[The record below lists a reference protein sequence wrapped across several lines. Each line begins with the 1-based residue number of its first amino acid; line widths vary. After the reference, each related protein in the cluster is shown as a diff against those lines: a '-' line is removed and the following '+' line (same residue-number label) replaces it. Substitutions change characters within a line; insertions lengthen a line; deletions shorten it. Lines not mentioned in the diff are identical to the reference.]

1 MPSKRNRQRR
11 AAEGALPT
19 TLRAIGYAT
28 PDHAIPIDLGLLTH
42 EERHRPVRELT
53 LVHGDTV
60 AIDFPTGAIE
70 DGCLLELDSGR
81 CVEILASDECLYEV
95 RGTDREHLWQ
105 LRAYL
110 LTRYTEIQFEDD
122 RLLFPRD
129 PAARKA
135 LERREAKVSEVCEPF
150 FPTSPEPAQPT

>member
-1 MPSKRNRQRR
+1 MPFKKNLRR
-11 AAEGALPT
+11 HAPDGVSPT

-60 AIDFPTGAIE
+60 IIDFPTGAIE

-81 CVEILASDECLYEV
+81 CVEVLASDEPLYAV
-95 RGTDREHLWQ
+95 RGTDREHLRQ
-105 LRAYL
+105 LRSYL
-110 LTRYTEIQFEDD
+110 LTRYTEIQVEDD
-122 RLLFPRD
+122 RLLVPRD
-129 PAARKA
+129 PATRKA
-135 LERREAKVSEVCEPF
+135 LEDREAKVSEVCEPF
-150 FPTSPEPAQPT
+150 FPTSPEPSQPT